1 MLLSMEHLTKHQNI
15 KCIVDDVSF
24 TIEEHDKIAVIG
36 VNGVGKSTLLKIIAQ
51 QETYEKGECIRKNGL
66 TISYLSQDSIF
77 DESQD
82 VLTHVMSQDDK
93 IHEYE
98 AKAILNKLGITQYH
112 QCIKELSGGQKK
124 RVALA
129 CALLKSCDLLIL
141 DEPTNHLDNEMIEWL
156 EQYLKKF
163 TKAICMVTHD
173 RYFLERVCTKMLE
186 IDHYKVYTYEANYS
200 MYLEMKEQR
209 RQVAIAQDKKRAN
222 LLRKELAWMR
232 AGVQA
237 RGTKSRDRIAR
248 FHELNEQKNYQEQA
262 SVTLD
267 TLSSRL
273 GKQIMEWEQLEKR
286 YGERTLFRNFSY
298 TVARNDRIGVIGANG
313 CGKSTLLKILAKE
326 LEADQGTLLH
336 GDTVKL
342 AFYKQGVE
350 DMDPNERVI
359 DYIRKTS
366 NEIQTSE
373 GSFSASIMLERF
385 LFDKTLQYQYIKYL
399 SGGEKRRLYLLKI
412 LMEAPNVLL
421 LDEPTNDL
429 DIQTLQILE
438 DYLDQFPGVIICVS
452 HDRYFLDRVC
462 DKLFVFDENK
472 EINQH
477 IGGYSSYI
485 DTSNQKQQKVIKTD
499 TKKQSVIRMTT
510 KEKQELET
518 IDQVM
523 EEIQNQIQM
532 IDDKMATCM
541 EDFTQLQVL
550 SDQRMLLEQQLEEK
564 MERWEYLVE
573 KQQEVENSKRK
584 A

>member
-1 MLLSMEHLTKHQNI
+1 MEHLTKYQNI
-15 KCIVDDVSF
+15 KCIVDDVNF
-24 TIEEHDKIAVIG
+24 TIEDQDKIALVG

-51 QETYEKGECIRKNGL
+51 KEQYDKGECIRKQGL
-66 TISYLSQDSIF
+66 RISYLSQNPLF
-77 DESQD
+77 DESQT
-82 VLTHVMSQDDK
+82 VLTHVLSQNEK
-93 IHEYE
+93 IQEYE
-98 AKAILNKLGITQYH
+98 AKAILNKLGITFH
-112 QCIKELSGGQKK
+112 EQCIKELSGGQKK

-129 CALLKSCDLLIL
+129 CALLTPCDLLIL

-156 EQYLKKF
+156 EQYLKKY

-173 RYFLERVCTKMLE
+173 RYFLERVCTKIIE
-186 IDHYKVYTYEANYS
+186 IDHHKLYTYEANYS

-209 RQVAIAQDKKRAN
+209 RNILLAQDKKRAN

-262 SVTLD
+262 SISLD

-273 GKQIMEWEQLEKR
+273 GKKIMEWEQLEKR
-286 YGERTLFRNFSY
+286 YQERTLFRNFSY
-298 TVARNDRIGVIGANG
+298 TVAKNDRIGIVGVNG
-313 CGKSTLLKILAKE
+313 CGKSTLLKILAKQ
-326 LEADQGTLLH
+326 LQPDCGSILH

-342 AFYKQGVE
+342 GFYKQGVE

-359 DYIRKTS
+359 DYIRNTS
-366 NEIQTSE
+366 NEVHTND
-373 GSFSASIMLERF
+373 GSFSASVMLERF

-399 SGGEKRRLYLLKI
+399 SGGEKRRLYLLKV

-438 DYLDQFPGVIICVS
+438 DYLDQFPGVILCVS

-462 DKLFVFDENK
+462 DKLFVFQPTN
-472 EINQH
+472 EIIQY

-485 DTSNQKQQKVIKTD
+485 DTCVQKQPKTIKMD
-499 TKKQSVIRMTT
+499 TRKQTVIRMTT

-523 EEIQNQIQM
+523 EDIQQQIQILDNQM
-532 IDDKMATCM
+532 ETYMDDFVKVQAFS
-541 EDFTQLQVL
+541 E
-550 SDQRMLLEQQLEEK
+550 QRMLLEQQLEEK
-564 MERWEYLVE
+564 LERWEYLSE
-573 KQQEVENSKRK
+573 KQQEIEKSKRK

>member
-1 MLLSMEHLTKHQNI
+1 MLLSMEHLTKYQNI

-24 TIEEHDKIAVIG
+24 TIEDHDKIAVIG

-66 TISYLSQDSIF
+66 TISYLSQDSVF

-82 VLTHVMSQDDK
+82 VLTHVISQDDK
-93 IHEYE
+93 IQEYE
-98 AKAILNKLGITQYH
+98 AKAILNKLGITQHH
-112 QCIKELSGGQKK
+112 QYIKELSGGQKK

-129 CALLKSCDLLIL
+129 CALLKPCDLLIL

-156 EQYLKKF
+156 EQYLQKF
-163 TKAICMVTHD
+163 TRAICMVTHD

-186 IDHYKVYTYEANYS
+186 IDHHKVYTYEANYS

-286 YGERTLFRNFSY
+286 YGERTLFYNFSY

-342 AFYKQGVE
+342 AFYKQGIE

-359 DYIRKTS
+359 DFIKKTS

-373 GSFSASIMLERF
+373 GSFSASVMLERF

-399 SGGEKRRLYLLKI
+399 SGGEKRRLYLLKV

-462 DKLFVFDENK
+462 DKLFVFDGNK
-472 EINQH
+472 QIIQH
-477 IGGYSSYI
+477 IGGYSSYLNI
-485 DTSNQKQQKVIKTD
+485 SVQKQQKVIKAD
-499 TKKQSVIRMTT
+499 TKKQPVIRMST

-518 IDQVM
+518 MDQVM

-532 IDDKMATCM
+532 IDEKMATCM
-541 EDFTQLQVL
+541 DDFAQLQML